1 MNRQTTP
8 RALAA
13 VDIGT
18 NSVHLV
24 VARPMPGGPP
34 EILARER
41 TPVRLGSGFRD
52 MKALDPEAID
62 RAIGALQRFRRIAQ
76 AHDADIVAV
85 ATSAVREAEDRDVF
99 LRRAREEAGI
109 DVEVISGVEEA
120 RLIHLGALGAVPMA
134 DRRHLVI
141 DIGGGSTELVI
152 GEGTRPLLTRSL
164 KLGHVRL
171 TNRFFPDG
179 VVTEGSVKA
188 CRRHVRAFLAPVAK
202 EIASLGHSIAVGC
215 SGTIENLARMAAV
228 RSGTEVRS
236 IDNLLLG
243 TGDLNAVVADIV
255 SRHTPESRRGLAG
268 LDEHRAD
275 VIVAGAVLLQQLF
288 ESLEIDEMRVSS
300 HALRE
305 GVVLDRLARRRDTHD
320 ALHHLGNIRR
330 ASVLTVASRYEEDI
344 VHAEH
349 ATNLALQLFALTH
362 DLHGLDDD
370 DLDVLEA
377 AGLLHNVG
385 RFVAHSSHHKHSYYV
400 IRNSEHLL
408 GFTDHEIELI
418 AQVARYHRKSHPK
431 EKHPPFAALGP
442 TDRQRVRV
450 LAGMLR
456 VAIGFDRTYR
466 RVFSG
471 LGVRFDD
478 DVLTIELF
486 TDPGADVE
494 LELFTARERRSL
506 LMEALGRRVEF
517 RAVDRP
523 DAGERAEGTN
533 R

>member
-1 MNRQTTP
+1 MNEQSTP

-24 VARPMPGGPP
+24 VARPMPGGLP
-34 EILARER
+34 EILAREKM
-41 TPVRLGSGFRD
+41 PVRLGSGFRD
-52 MKALDPEAID
+52 MKTLDSDAID
-62 RAIGALQRFRRIAQ
+62 RAIGALQRFRQIAE
-76 AHDADIVAV
+76 AHDAEVVAV
-85 ATSAVREAEDRDVF
+85 ATSAVREAEDRDLF
-99 LRRAREEAGI
+99 LRRARNEAGI

-171 TNRFFPDG
+171 TNRFFPGGVISDG
-179 VVTEGSVKA
+179 AVKA
-188 CRRHVRAFLAPVAK
+188 CRRHVRSFLAPVSA
-202 EIASLGHSIAVGC
+202 EIEALGHSIAVGC
-215 SGTIENLARMAAV
+215 SGTIENLARMAAL
-228 RSGTEVRS
+228 REGTEVRS
-236 IDNLLLG
+236 INNLRLTKAGL
-243 TGDLNAVVADIV
+243 DAVVSDIV
-255 SRHTPESRRGLAG
+255 SRHTPDSRNNLAG
-268 LDEHRAD
+268 LDDHRAD
-275 VIVAGAVLLQQLF
+275 VIVAGAVLLRQLF
-288 ESLEIDEMRVSS
+288 MSLDINEMSVSS

-320 ALHHLGNIRR
+320 ALHHLSNIRR
-330 ASVLTVASRYEEDI
+330 ASVLSVAARYEEDI

-349 ATNLALQLFALTH
+349 ATNLALQLFAQPY
-362 DLHGLDDD
+362 DLHGLADNDI
-370 DLDVLEA
+370 DVLEA

-385 RFVAHSSHHKHSYYV
+385 RFVAHASHHKHSYYL

-431 EKHPPFAALGP
+431 DKHPAFAALSA
-442 TDRQRVRV
+442 TDRHRVRV

-456 VAIGFDRTYR
+456 VSIGLDRTYR

-471 LGVRFDD
+471 LGASHSPEA
-478 DVLTIELF
+478 LTIRLF
-486 TDPGADVE
+486 TDPDADVE
-494 LELFTARERRSL
+494 LELFTAKDRRSL
-506 LMEALGRRVEF
+506 LVEALGRRVEF
-517 RAVDRP
+517 EVVGDTDESAANETPDR
-523 DAGERAEGTN
+523 
-533 R
+533 

>member
-1 MNRQTTP
+1 MNEQSTP

-24 VARPMPGGPP
+24 VARPMPGGLP
-34 EILARER
+34 EILAREKM
-41 TPVRLGSGFRD
+41 TVRLGSGFRD
-52 MKALDPEAID
+52 MKTLDSDAID
-62 RAIGALQRFRRIAQ
+62 RAMEALQRFRQIAE
-76 AHDADIVAV
+76 AHDADIYAV

-99 LRRAREEAGI
+99 LRRAHDEAGI
-109 DVEVISGVEEA
+109 DVEIISGVEEA

-134 DRRHLVI
+134 DRRNLVI
-141 DIGGGSTELVI
+141 DIGGGSTELVV

-179 VVTEGSVKA
+179 VIGEGAVKA
-188 CRRHVRAFLAPVAK
+188 CRSHVRAFLAPVAK
-202 EIASLGHSIAVGC
+202 EVDALGHSIAVGC
-215 SGTIENLARMAAV
+215 SGTIENLARMAAL
-228 RSGTEVRS
+228 SAGTEVRS
-236 IDNLLLG
+236 IDNLCLTVEGL
-243 TGDLNAVVADIV
+243 DAVVADVV
-255 SRHTPESRRGLAG
+255 SRRTPDERRNLPG
-268 LDEHRAD
+268 LDEHRTD
-275 VIVAGAVLLQQLF
+275 VIVAGAVLLRQLF
-288 ESLEIDEMRVSS
+288 ESLEIDEMMVSS

-330 ASVLTVASRYEEDI
+330 ASVLSVAARYEEDI

-349 ATNLALQLFALTH
+349 ATNLALQLFAQTG
-362 DLHGLDDD
+362 DLHGLADN

-385 RFVAHSSHHKHSYYV
+385 RFVAHASHHKHSYYL

-431 EKHPPFAALGP
+431 EKHPEFAALN
-442 TDRQRVRV
+442 TADQQRVRV

-456 VAIGFDRTYR
+456 VAIGLDRTYR

-471 LGVRFDD
+471 LGAVHSPDA
-478 DVLTIELF
+478 LTIRLF
-486 TDPGADVE
+486 TDPDSDVE
-494 LELFTARERRSL
+494 LELFTARERRGL
-506 LMEALGRRVEF
+506 LVEALGRKVEF
-517 RAVDRP
+517 KII
-523 DAGERAEGTN
+523 AGADDSATEEVTKP
-533 R
+533 

>member
-1 MNRQTTP
+1 MNDQP
-8 RALAA
+8 APKALAA
-13 VDIGT
+13 LDIGT

-41 TPVRLGSGFRD
+41 MPVRLGSGFRD
-52 MKALDPEAID
+52 MKTLDPEAID
-62 RAIGALQRFRRIAQ
+62 RTIAALQRFRQIAE

-99 LRRAREEAGI
+99 LRRARDEAGI

-134 DRRHLVI
+134 DRRHLVV

-152 GEGTRPLLTRSL
+152 GQGTRPLLTRSV

-179 VVTEGSVKA
+179 VIVEGSVKA
-188 CRRHVRAFLAPVAK
+188 CRRHVQAFLAPVAK
-202 EIASLGHSIAVGC
+202 EIAALGHSIAVGC
-215 SGTIENLARMAAV
+215 SGTIENLARMAAA

-236 IDNLLLG
+236 IDNLRL
-243 TGDLNAVVADIV
+243 TTEDLDAVVTEIV
-255 SRHTPESRRGLAG
+255 SRPNPESRRSLPG
-268 LDEHRAD
+268 LDEQRAD

-288 ESLEIDEMRVSS
+288 KSLQISEMSVSS

-305 GVVLDRLARRRDTHD
+305 GVVLDRIARRRDTRD
-320 ALHHLGNIRR
+320 ALHHLGDIRR
-330 ASVLTVASRYEEDI
+330 TSVLAVASRYEEDI

-349 ATNLALQLFALTH
+349 ATNLALQLFARTR
-362 DLHGLDDD
+362 DLHRLDND

-385 RFVAHSSHHKHSYYV
+385 RFVAHASHHKHSYYV

-431 EKHPPFAALGP
+431 DKHPPFAALDSD
-442 TDRQRVRV
+442 DRQQVRV

-456 VAIGFDRTYR
+456 VGIGLDRTYR

-471 LGVRFDD
+471 LDVDFDD
-478 DVLTIELF
+478 ETLSIKLF
-486 TDPGADVE
+486 SCPGVDVE

-506 LMEALGRRVEF
+506 LAVALRRRVELE
-517 RAVDRP
+517 VVQVSNDRQ
-523 DAGERAEGTN
+523 AAE
-533 R
+533 

>member
-1 MNRQTTP
+1 MNQHSTP
-8 RALAA
+8 RPLAA

-24 VARPMPGGPP
+24 VARPMPGGAP
-34 EILARER
+34 EILAREKM
-41 TPVRLGSGFRD
+41 PVRLGSGFRD
-52 MKALDPEAID
+52 MKTLDTQAID
-62 RAIGALQRFRRIAQ
+62 RAMGALQRFRRIAD
-76 AHDADIVAV
+76 AHDAEMVAV

-99 LRRAREEAGI
+99 LRRARDEAGI

-134 DRRHLVI
+134 DTRHLVV

-171 TNRFFPDG
+171 TNRFFPEG
-179 VVTEGSVKA
+179 IITEGAVRA

-202 EIASLGHSIAVGC
+202 EIAALGHSMSVGC
-215 SGTIENLARMAAV
+215 SGTIENLARMAAA
-228 RSGTEVRS
+228 RDGTEVKS
-236 IDNLLLG
+236 IDNLCLTADAL
-243 TGDLNAVVADIV
+243 DSVVADIV
-255 SRHTPESRRGLAG
+255 SRHTPESRRGLPG
-268 LDEHRAD
+268 LDDHRAD
-275 VIVAGAVLLQQLF
+275 VIVAGAVLLRQIF
-288 ESLEIDEMRVSS
+288 RSLDIDEMRVSS

-330 ASVLTVASRYEEDI
+330 ASVLAVAARYEEDI

-349 ATNLALQLFALTH
+349 ATNLALQLFAQTSG
-362 DLHGLDDD
+362 LHGLADS

-377 AGLLHNVG
+377 AGLLHNIG
-385 RFVAHSSHHKHSYYV
+385 RFVAHASHHKHSYYL

-408 GFTDHEIELI
+408 GFTDHEIELA
-418 AQVARYHRKSHPK
+418 AQVARYHRKSHPR
-431 EKHPPFAALGP
+431 EKHPPFAALAP
-442 TDRQRVRV
+442 ADRHRVRV

-456 VAIGFDRTYR
+456 VTIGLDRTYR

-471 LGVRFDD
+471 LSVTHDRDA
-478 DVLTIELF
+478 LTIGLF
-486 TDPGADVE
+486 ADPSADIE
-494 LELFTARERRSL
+494 LELFTARDRRAL
-506 LMEALGRRVEF
+506 LAEALDRRVDFEV
-517 RAVDRP
+517 VD
-523 DAGERAEGTN
+523 ASHLTNEGQ
-533 R
+533 RR